1 MSTTLIVILGVI
13 VVVVGYFYFAL
24 RRMKK
29 IDVPASAKIKTLTG
43 NNFKHQVKNGVTL
56 VDFWA
61 TWCMPC
67 KMMVPVLNEL
77 AEELEGK
84 VTVGKVD
91 VDQNQSLAAE
101 YKVRSIPTLVL
112 LKNGK
117 EINRFVGVKDK
128 KFLLKQL
135 GEVR

>member
-1 MSTTLIVILGVI
+1 MSTTLIVILGII

-29 IDVPASAKIKTLTG
+29 IDVPTSTKIKTLTG
-43 NNFKHQVKNGVTL
+43 TNFKQQVKSGVTL

-77 AEELEGK
+77 ADELDGK
-84 VTVGKVD
+84 ITIGKVD
-91 VDQNQSLAAE
+91 VDQNQPLAGE
-101 YKVRSIPTLVL
+101 FKVRSIPTLVL

-135 GEVR
+135 SEVK

>member
-1 MSTTLIVILGVI
+1 
-13 VVVVGYFYFAL
+13 
-24 RRMKK
+24 MKK
-29 IDVPASAKIKTLTG
+29 SDVPTSTKIKILTG
-43 NNFKHQVKNGVTL
+43 GNFKHQVKNGVTL

-67 KMMVPVLNEL
+67 KIMVPVLNEL
-77 AEELEGK
+77 ADELDGK
-84 VTVGKVD
+84 VTIGKVD
-91 VDQNQSLAAE
+91 VDQNKPLAGE
-101 YKVRSIPTLVL
+101 FKVRSIPTLVL

-135 GEVR
+135 SEVK

>member
-1 MSTTLIVILGVI
+1 MSTTLIVILGII
-13 VVVVGYFYFAL
+13 VVVVGYFYLAL

-29 IDVPASAKIKTLTG
+29 SDVPTSTKIKTLTG
-43 NNFKHQVKNGVTL
+43 TNFKQQVKSGITL

-77 AEELEGK
+77 ADELDGK
-84 VTVGKVD
+84 ITIGKVD
-91 VDQNQSLAAE
+91 VDQNQPLAGE
-101 YKVRSIPTLVL
+101 FKVRSIPTLVL

-135 GEVR
+135 SEVK

>member
-1 MSTTLIVILGVI
+1 MSTTLIVILGII

-43 NNFKHQVKNGVTL
+43 TNFKQQVKSGITL

>member
-1 MSTTLIVILGVI
+1 MSTTLIVILGII

-29 IDVPASAKIKTLTG
+29 IDVPTSTKIKTLTG
-43 NNFKHQVKNGVTL
+43 TNFKQQVKSGITL

-77 AEELEGK
+77 ADELDGK
-84 VTVGKVD
+84 VTIGKVD
-91 VDQNQSLAAE
+91 VDQNQPLAGE
-101 YKVRSIPTLVL
+101 FKVRSIPTLVL

-135 GEVR
+135 SEVR